1 MRWNNIIG
9 NNEVWEKRRNKKI
22 LEKVVKDW
30 EMYFNP
36 LIAGGS
42 KEVTHTLTNLQ
53 RSAAGL
59 CKYVWPFC
67 FHQALKV

>member
-9 NNEVWEKRRNKKI
+9 NKEVWEKRRNKQI

-36 LIAGGS
+36 LIPGGN
-42 KEVTHTLTNLQ
+42 KEVTHTLTK
-53 RSAAGL
+53 
-59 CKYVWPFC
+59 CV
-67 FHQALKV
+67 

>member
-36 LIAGGS
+36 LIAGGN

-53 RSAAGL
+53 RAAGL